1 MRIIFVIISM
11 ICVFC
16 FIVILDMLNTFI
28 KNYNYFKSKVNNILS
43 IIYKNDQITC
53 CCFKCTSEMLFSHW
67 LIWRWRL
74 LNKHY
79 RFRKMEMEV
88 FVKIPIIS
96 SVAHNFLKRN
106 EIFQRN
112 ILIYFKAI
120 FLRQYLLVQLHIIL

>member
-1 MRIIFVIISM
+1 MRLMFVMISM
-11 ICVFC
+11 ICVSC
-16 FIVILDMLNTFI
+16 SIVILDMLNTFT

-43 IIYKNDQITC
+43 IIYKNDLVTC
-53 CCFKCTSEMLFSHW
+53 CCFKCTEMLFCHW

-88 FVKIPIIS
+88 FVKIPVIGT
-96 SVAHNFLKRN
+96 VAFNFIKGNKIL
-106 EIFQRN
+106 QPN

-120 FLRQYLLVQLHIIL
+120 FNVIQRTMIVR